1 MSSRH
6 WPRRAPLPGPNT
18 WLAARKSEA
27 GRPPRA
33 PAPRPAPAPR
43 LGRRE
48 LRGPR
53 LGPGKQPYLA
63 QGHLSL
69 HTGAP
74 RAAGAGHAAHPRRPL
89 CPFSHCLLLFWPQAA
104 GPPVS
109 AEPCAPPC
117 SPHLRGGLRP
127 AALAALPPPRPLSR
141 RGRWSRLPG
150 VARPEPLDSGISH
163 HAAPDTPGSRG
174 ALWTGRGGCGRGAVA
189 APPGT
194 GRARPGERRVP
205 GRTPGGHAR
214 PKFLAASGP
223 GRFSSRTRARA
234 TARPAPRPADLA
246 PRAPASA
253 SPSVSG
259 LALGPRTC
267 SGVVTGAASG
277 PDPTRLAQRVPA
289 CPADARARGQRS

>member
-53 LGPGKQPYLA
+53 LGPRDAAVLGPRPPEPA
-63 QGHLSL
+63 HRRSAGSRCRPCGPPAPPSLSL
-69 HTGAP
+69 FHTVCSSSGRRRPGRQSPRSPARHPAP
-74 RAAGAGHAAHPRRPL
+74 RTSEAA
-89 CPFSHCLLLFWPQAA
+89 
-104 GPPVS
+104 
-109 AEPCAPPC
+109 CAPPPC
-117 SPHLRGGLRP
+117 ALGRG
-127 AALAALPPPRPLSR
+127 LAALPPPRPLSR

-163 HAAPDTPGSRG
+163 HAAPTRPGPA
-174 ALWTGRGGCGRGAVA
+174 ALCGPGRGRGASPAGLREDTRVRSSW
-189 APPGT
+189 PRP
-194 GRARPGERRVP
+194 GRAGSPH
-205 GRTPGGHAR
+205 GREP
-214 PKFLAASGP
+214 
-223 GRFSSRTRARA
+223 RA

-289 CPADARARGQRS
+289 CPADAQARGQRS